1 MREHHFSPIEG
12 SNQQEV
18 ELAKKFIV
26 DAFGADWLES
36 KDNATHPIKRLWNR
50 DDALISI
57 EFVSLGKAIQDL
69 QTIDKKWL
77 DKRIQDIKRN
87 AQTAHGY
94 VFEIMAISMIAM
106 GGMKV
111 KPSKDST
118 PGIDATIYFDDGF
131 EINASIKNHDI
142 SEQERFFRE
151 RCHLARRKALD
162 HLKKIGTSATVN
174 IQNSEALTKKEWEDV
189 EEAIESY
196 RIISATDSVTHTA
209 KGKSTISIYPLDAHP
224 GFNEFSSDHFSDSFL
239 VISAQHRNE
248 QLNFKSKVLSGA
260 KNLAKHATASETS
273 SNVIILK
280 VHASADVD
288 GLTQYAK
295 ELLDT
300 DSSLANISAVILYQT
315 QYVRHS
321 SGQPVVSHHTQ
332 TALSNDSSLDGH
344 AIYMSPM
351 FGVTSERPPNNLL
364 TSASHPTFD
373 LKGRYVFQAGDHFYM
388 VEDTPNGKK
397 ASIAYLGPGLHA
409 HSVKIDGNRGILFR
423 GKFPKDE
430 NLTVL

>member
-1 MREHHFSPIEG
+1 MITS
-12 SNQQEV
+12 
-18 ELAKKFIV
+18 A
-26 DAFGADWLES
+26 
-36 KDNATHPIKRLWNR
+36 ATPDFPYRRVRKNLTTT
-50 DDALISI
+50 L
-57 EFVSLGKAIQDL
+57 
-69 QTIDKKWL
+69 
-77 DKRIQDIKRN
+77 
-87 AQTAHGY
+87 
-94 VFEIMAISMIAM
+94 SMIAM

-142 SEQERFFRE
+142 SAQERFFRE

-174 IQNSEALTKKEWEDV
+174 IQNSEALIKEEWEKV

-196 RIISATDSVTHTA
+196 RTISTTDNVIHTA
-209 KGKSTISIYPLDAHP
+209 KGKSTICIYPLDAHP
-224 GFNEFSSDHFSDSFL
+224 GFNEFSPDHFSDSFL

-260 KNLAKHATASETS
+260 KNLAKHAAASVTS
-273 SNVIILK
+273 ANVIILK

-321 SGQPVVSHHTQ
+321 SGQPVVSHHIQ
-332 TALSNDSSLDGH
+332 TALSNDSALDGH

-351 FGVTSERPPNNLL
+351 FGVTSERPPDNRL
-364 TSASHPTFD
+364 TSASHAPFD
-373 LKGRYVFQAGDHFYM
+373 LKGMYVFQAGDHFYM
-388 VEDTPNGKK
+388 AEDTPSGKK
-397 ASIAYLGPGLHA
+397 AKVAYLGPGMHV
-409 HSVKIDGNRGILFR
+409 HSVIVEGNTITLFR
-423 GKFPKDE
+423 AKFPKDE